1 MVISANANQVVCKE
15 VRATQRFWNRATK
28 WRSHFGSTTDSDT
41 AKALI
46 NFAISELERQ
56 QNPSQQPCEIH
67 SAPTPILTQHGSD
80 NNGKTE

>member
-1 MVISANANQVVCKE
+1 MNDANSQISFKE
-15 VRATQRFWNRATK
+15 VRVRATNPFWERALK

-56 QNPSQQPCEIH
+56 QNSSE
-67 SAPTPILTQHGSD
+67 SHGGD
-80 NNGKTE
+80 NDNLGT